1 MHFMKKDV
9 LMFII
14 NPKAGGYKE
23 SVWEDVAVILDKNN
37 REFNFYKTKCAG
49 DATRKVQ
56 DCIKEG
62 YRHFVG
68 IGGDGTISEIVNGMM
83 MQNYVD
89 YDELLLSA
97 ISYGTGNDWVR
108 YYGQS
113 KDLNMAVRGVL
124 FGRIRTQD
132 VGLIHYYQDGEHKRK
147 YFMNAAGFGYDAQII
162 EATKNMTAKQR
173 GSKTAYL
180 GSLLKC
186 LYKTKKI
193 DYTFKY
199 DNGEFTEHTLSV
211 SVGNGR
217 YTGGAMLQT
226 PDAVIDDGLFDVSV
240 FGDVSKFAVIQNVRR
255 LYSGTIKEYKNH
267 HMIYFRTSHLR
278 MEAPVETI
286 CEIDGEIIGSA
297 PYDIEI
303 VKGALRVQI

>member
-1 MHFMKKDV
+1 MKKDT

-23 SVWEDVAVILDKNN
+23 SVWENVVVTLDKNSCD
-37 REFNFYKTKCAG
+37 FDYYKTKSEG

-56 DCIKEG
+56 DLIKEG
-62 YRHFVG
+62 YRHFVA

-83 MQNYVD
+83 MQNFVD

-97 ISYGTGNDWVR
+97 ISFGTGNDWVR
-108 YYGQS
+108 SYGQS
-113 KDLNMAVRGVL
+113 KDLNEALRGVL
-124 FGRIRTQD
+124 FGKIRTQD
-132 VGLIHYYQDGEHKRK
+132 VGLIHYYQNGEHRRK

-162 EATKNMTAKQR
+162 QATKNMTSKQR

-186 LYKTKKI
+186 LFKTKKI
-193 DYTFKY
+193 DYTFKH

-240 FGDVSKFAVIQNVRR
+240 FGDVSKFAVIENVKR
-255 LYSGTIKEYKNH
+255 LYAGTIKEYKNP
-267 HMIYFRTSHLR
+267 HMIYFRTSKLR

-286 CEIDGEIIGSA
+286 CEIDGELIGSA

-303 VKGALRVQI
+303 LKGALRVRI